1 MAVIPMLRLVV
12 APARLMAF
20 FQKMVSNQKSDYQE
34 RDRVKKKQFSQET
47 ICESYHKMT
56 LEKEVCPKYVKNRGA
71 KKSENFL
78 SFLASMGS
86 SYLGQW

>member
-1 MAVIPMLRLVV
+1 MEVIPMLKLVV
-12 APARLMAF
+12 APAGLMAF
-20 FQKMVSNQKSDYQE
+20 FQKMVLNQRNDNQE
-34 RDRVKKKQFSQET
+34 RDRVKKQFSQET